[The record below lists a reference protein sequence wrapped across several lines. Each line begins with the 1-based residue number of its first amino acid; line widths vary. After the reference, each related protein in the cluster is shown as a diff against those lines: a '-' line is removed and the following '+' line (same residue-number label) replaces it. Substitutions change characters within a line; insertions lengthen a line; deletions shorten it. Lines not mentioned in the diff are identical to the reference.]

1 MVVYSDPYQ
10 RIFVKVLTFY
20 LCCVYCPYNGN
31 KIWHMDMYT
40 DIQRIQ
46 DMKRV
51 LIALGRTN
59 GIINKHSRAL
69 SRNEI
74 SPARLQMLSAI
85 AHFSAPTIS
94 FIARSIKSSRQNVS
108 VLVNGMVR
116 DNLVVMV
123 DNPNHKKS
131 RILRLT
137 EEGKRLLD
145 AISSR
150 RDILCH
156 TISEGIHSEDLQTTI
171 KVLNHICKV
180 MEK

>member
-1 MVVYSDPYQ
+1 
-10 RIFVKVLTFY
+10 
-20 LCCVYCPYNGN
+20 
-31 KIWHMDMYT
+31 MDT
-40 DIQRIQ
+40 KNIHIQRIQ

-59 GIINKHSRAL
+59 GIINKHSRIL
-69 SRNEI
+69 SSNEI

-85 AHFSAPTIS
+85 AHFSTPTIS

-108 VLVNGMVR
+108 VLVDGMVR

-123 DNPNHKKS
+123 PNPHHKKS

-137 EEGKRLLD
+137 EEGKKLLD
-145 AISSR
+145 SISNR
-150 RDILCH
+150 RDMLCN
-156 TISEGIHSEDLQTTI
+156 TISDGISNEDLQTTAR
-171 KVLNHICKV
+171 VLNHICKV